1 MKFQPLPAYAFLT
14 DPAKPLG
21 SRRFRAA
28 FGGRG
33 AAKSWEFVNAALL
46 HASTL
51 EGLRVVFAREV
62 QSNLE
67 ESSFE
72 LVRSRL
78 DHYGLLHDY
87 FIENK
92 GTFEGRHGQKIMFKG
107 LWKGNKPEG
116 VKSMEGIDLTIL
128 EEATEVRQRSLDV
141 LVPTIMRTPR
151 SELWALWNPTEP
163 DAPIDKFFRGA
174 VKPPKSEVWRTSW
187 RDNPAFPSALAEIKD
202 LDYAKGHAR
211 AEWIWGGEYMPSI
224 EGAIWNRETLDQ
236 AWRLGQRADLS
247 QMTRV
252 VVGVDPS
259 GGGDDVGIVVAGQLG
274 DKAIVLAD
282 MTCKA
287 TSPLAWA
294 TQVGKACQIF
304 NADCVVAE
312 SNYGGDMVKSTLRTG
327 NVTARVKMVVATKG
341 KQVRAE
347 PIAALYDADRVLHR
361 EPFALMEAEM
371 TLTTPAGYQG
381 SKSPNRM
388 DALVWAITELML
400 GNAAPNPSIRRL

>member
-1 MKFQPLPAYAFLT
+1 MKFSPLPAYAFLT
-14 DPAKPLG
+14 DPTKPLG

-28 FGGRG
+28 YGGRG
-33 AAKSWEFVNAALL
+33 AAKSWEFVNAALFY
-46 HASTL
+46 ASSL
-51 EGLRVVFAREV
+51 KGLRVVFAREV
-62 QSNLE
+62 QANLD

-72 LVRSRL
+72 LVRARL
-78 DHYGLLHDY
+78 DHYGLLNDY
-87 FIENK
+87 FVENK
-92 GTFEGRHGQKIMFKG
+92 GTFEGRDNQKIMFKG
-107 LWKGNKPEG
+107 VWKGNKPEG

-163 DAPIDKFFRGA
+163 DAPIDKFFRGP

-187 RDNPAFPSALAEIKD
+187 KDNPAFPAALVEIKD

-259 GGGDDVGIVVAGQLG
+259 GGGDDVGIVVAGLLG
-274 DKAIVLAD
+274 EKAIVLAD

-388 DALVWAITELML
+388 DALVWALTDLML
-400 GNAAPNPSIRRL
+400 GPTAPEPSIRRL